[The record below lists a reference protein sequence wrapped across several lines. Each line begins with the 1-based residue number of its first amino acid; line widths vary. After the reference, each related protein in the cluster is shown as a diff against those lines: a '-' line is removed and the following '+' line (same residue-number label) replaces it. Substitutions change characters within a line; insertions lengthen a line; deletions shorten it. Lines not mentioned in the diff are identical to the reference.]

1 MNRNKVLGIFLTV
14 SALISL
20 CHGWDVQ
27 VSESVTA
34 VDGSCV
40 TLPCSTSPHS
50 DVVWYLSI
58 TGRDPIVYSS
68 NTGDIT
74 DSFRR
79 RTSVSGDPAQGDCS
93 LKIDRVRSD
102 DNGEILYPWIHP
114 DTGNQYHY
122 TKINVEKPRTPE
134 ISIESSQV
142 EGTLFSAH
150 CAVQHSCPSSPP
162 SVQWFGLSIL
172 SDSVTTTKNQDGL
185 WTSVTQAQFR
195 PNHQDHEKSLS
206 CQSSYSGKTL
216 CSNALKI
223 NVFYAPTNVRI
234 TGTEG
239 AIIEGKSVS
248 LTCTSNSNPPPID
261 YEWYLNQVFSTNQS
275 KAEFFLEQVKRD
287 TSVSCTARNSYG
299 RGQSE
304 ETELKVHF
312 PPTILLD
319 SACSDWTGGMRC
331 VCRAEAEPR
340 ASITW
345 MVNGS
350 SFLPP
355 NFTALANYTG
365 RVTVSELT
373 GPLTLNV
380 SCEASNY
387 LDRSSYEIPMHQPL
401 SGGTVGFILAAV
413 LFVVLGIVVV
423 AVICLKKRRKPL
435 SADSSKR
442 SHTDLSGLHTRKCET
457 DETIYMN
464 DTGHLYTDTMRHH
477 PTQKNEIDV
486 IYENY

>member
-1 MNRNKVLGIFLTV
+1 MTMPLIVSI

-114 DTGNQYHY
+114 DT
-122 TKINVEKPRTPE
+122 
-134 ISIESSQV
+134 V

-223 NVFYAPTNVRI
+223 NVFLNSFLIYIIYYISTDAPTNVRI

-299 RGQSE
+299 RGHLVC
-304 ETELKVHF
+304 LKRTMTVEIKRWSSSRSLVWF
-312 PPTILLD
+312 SCVSVPPTILLD

-401 SGGTVGFILAAV
+401 SGGTVV
-413 LFVVLGIVVV
+413 S
-423 AVICLKKRRKPL
+423 C
-435 SADSSKR
+435 
-442 SHTDLSGLHTRKCET
+442 TT
-457 DETIYMN
+457 
-464 DTGHLYTDTMRHH
+464 
-477 PTQKNEIDV
+477 
-486 IYENY
+486 